1 MFQPNYL
8 GLCEKLKFWKFK
20 PNVPTELSQ
29 NLGLDSFSAQLLF
42 NRKIET
48 LKQVE
53 IFLNPNHDSLINPYD
68 LPEMELAVE
77 RIKTALENNESIGI
91 FGDFDVDGISA
102 TAILLSTLN
111 DFGISAFPY
120 IPNRVSEGHGLNR
133 KSLDYFK
140 SKNVSL
146 IITVDC
152 GTTDLDEVSN
162 AKSMGIDVIITDHH
176 LPLESRPNSAALINP
191 NLPESN
197 YSNKNL
203 TGSGTAFK
211 LATAIYNSFKKPIP
225 NTLIQYAALGTI
237 SDVGILNPENRF
249 IVSEGITQMRNTQS
263 IGLKALAEKS
273 GTNLNTITSQDA
285 AFKLIPRLNAPGR
298 LENAIIALEI
308 LTTTNENTAHKV
320 AIELESL
327 NEKRKSM
334 TSKSIFQA
342 RNQTKSNQLGIDIQ
356 EIIIVQHNDW
366 HPGII
371 GLIANQLSE
380 QFSKPA
386 IAIATNGKNSKGSA
400 RSVVDFNIIEALK
413 ECSDILTKFGGH
425 SKAAGFT
432 IDETFIPELIK
443 RLANTSNQKHSSES
457 KSKFEIECTTTVKE
471 VINHFEFILSLEP
484 FGPGNP
490 TPIFLSQRM
499 KVINAKTV
507 GHTKDH
513 LKMTLSDNEKY
524 YDSIGFGLG
533 NLIGQSNGYI
543 DIIYQISENT
553 WNGMTNFQLI
563 IKDFVKSE

>member
-1 MFQPNYL
+1 M
-8 GLCEKLKFWKFK
+8 
-20 PNVPTELSQ
+20 
-29 NLGLDSFSAQLLF
+29 
-42 NRKIET
+42 
-48 LKQVE
+48 
-53 IFLNPNHDSLINPYD
+53 
-68 LPEMELAVE
+68 
-77 RIKTALENNESIGI
+77 
-91 FGDFDVDGISA
+91 
-102 TAILLSTLN
+102 N

-308 LTTTNENTAHKV
+308 LTTTDENTANKV

-342 RNQTKSNQLGIDIQ
+342 RNQTKSNQLEIDIQ

>member
-1 MFQPNYL
+1 M
-8 GLCEKLKFWKFK
+8 CEKLKFWKFK

-53 IFLNPNHDSLINPYD
+53 MFLNPNHDSLINPYD

-77 RIKTALENNESIGI
+77 RIKTALENNESIGV

-308 LTTTNENTAHKV
+308 LTTTDENTAHKV

-342 RNQTKSNQLGIDIQ
+342 RNQTKSNQLEIDIQ

-432 IDETFIPELIK
+432 IDEIFIPELIK

>member
-1 MFQPNYL
+1 
-8 GLCEKLKFWKFK
+8 LCEKLKFWKFK

-308 LTTTNENTAHKV
+308 LTTTDENTAHKV

>member
-1 MFQPNYL
+1 M
-8 GLCEKLKFWKFK
+8 CEKLKFWKFK

-77 RIKTALENNESIGI
+77 RIKTALANNESIGI

-308 LTTTNENTAHKV
+308 LTTTDENTAHKV

-443 RLANTSNQKHSSES
+443 RLANTSNEKHSSES
-457 KSKFEIECTTTVKE
+457 KNKFEIECTTTVKE

>member
-1 MFQPNYL
+1 M
-8 GLCEKLKFWKFK
+8 CEKLKFWKFK

-53 IFLNPNHDSLINPYD
+53 MFLNPNHDSLINPYD

-308 LTTTNENTAHKV
+308 LTTTDENTAHKV

-342 RNQTKSNQLGIDIQ
+342 RNQTKSNQLEIDIQ

>member
-1 MFQPNYL
+1 M
-8 GLCEKLKFWKFK
+8 CEKLKFWKFK

-53 IFLNPNHDSLINPYD
+53 MFLNPNHDSLINPYD

-77 RIKTALENNESIGI
+77 RIKTALENNESIGV

-308 LTTTNENTAHKV
+308 LTTTDENTAHKV

>member
-1 MFQPNYL
+1 M
-8 GLCEKLKFWKFK
+8 CENLKFWKFK

-77 RIKTALENNESIGI
+77 RIKTALENNESIGV

-308 LTTTNENTAHKV
+308 LTTTDENTAHKV

>member
-1 MFQPNYL
+1 
-8 GLCEKLKFWKFK
+8 LCEKLKFWKFK

-53 IFLNPNHDSLINPYD
+53 MFLNPNHDSLINPYD

-77 RIKTALENNESIGI
+77 RIKTALENNESIGV

-308 LTTTNENTAHKV
+308 LTTTDENTAHKV

-342 RNQTKSNQLGIDIQ
+342 RNQTKSNQLEIDIQ

>member
-1 MFQPNYL
+1 M
-8 GLCEKLKFWKFK
+8 CENLKFWKFK

-53 IFLNPNHDSLINPYD
+53 MFLNPNHDSLINPYD

-77 RIKTALENNESIGI
+77 RIKTALENNESIGV

-308 LTTTNENTAHKV
+308 LTTTDENTAHKV

-342 RNQTKSNQLGIDIQ
+342 RNQTKSNQLEIDIQ

>member
-1 MFQPNYL
+1 M
-8 GLCEKLKFWKFK
+8 CEKLKFWKFK

-53 IFLNPNHDSLINPYD
+53 MFLNPNHDSLINPYD

-120 IPNRVSEGHGLNR
+120 IPNRVSEGHGLNL

-308 LTTTNENTAHKV
+308 LTTTDENTAHKV

-342 RNQTKSNQLGIDIQ
+342 RNQTKSNQLEIDIQ

>member
-1 MFQPNYL
+1 M
-8 GLCEKLKFWKFK
+8 KFWKFK
-20 PNVPTELSQ
+20 PNVPAELSQ
-29 NLGLDSFSAQLLF
+29 NLGLDSFSTQLLF
-42 NRKIET
+42 NRKIEN

-53 IFLNPNHDSLINPYD
+53 MFLNPNHDSLINPYD

-211 LATAIYNSFKKPIP
+211 LATAIYNSFQKPIP

-249 IVSEGITQMRNTQS
+249 IVSEGIIQMRNTQS

-273 GTNLNTITSQDA
+273 GTNLSTITSKDA

>member
-1 MFQPNYL
+1 M
-8 GLCEKLKFWKFK
+8 CEKLKFWKFK

-308 LTTTNENTAHKV
+308 LTTTDENTAHKV

-457 KSKFEIECTTTVKE
+457 KNKLEIECTTTVKE

>member
-1 MFQPNYL
+1 M
-8 GLCEKLKFWKFK
+8 CEKLKFWKFK

-53 IFLNPNHDSLINPYD
+53 MFLNPNHDSLINPYD

-77 RIKTALENNESIGI
+77 RIKTALENNESIGV

-273 GTNLNTITSQDA
+273 GTNLNTITSQAA

-308 LTTTNENTAHKV
+308 LTTTDENTAHKV

-342 RNQTKSNQLGIDIQ
+342 RNQTKSNQLEIDIQ

>member
-1 MFQPNYL
+1 M
-8 GLCEKLKFWKFK
+8 CEKLKFWKFK

-53 IFLNPNHDSLINPYD
+53 MFLNPNHDSLINPYD

-77 RIKTALENNESIGI
+77 RIKTALENNESIGV

-308 LTTTNENTAHKV
+308 LTTTDENTAHKV

-342 RNQTKSNQLGIDIQ
+342 RNQTKSNQLEIDIQ

>member
-1 MFQPNYL
+1 M
-8 GLCEKLKFWKFK
+8 CENLKFWKFK

-53 IFLNPNHDSLINPYD
+53 MFLNPNHDSLINPYD

-308 LTTTNENTAHKV
+308 LTTTDENTAHKV

-342 RNQTKSNQLGIDIQ
+342 RNQTKSNQLEIDIQ

>member
-1 MFQPNYL
+1 M
-8 GLCEKLKFWKFK
+8 CENLKFWKFK

-308 LTTTNENTAHKV
+308 LTTTDENTAHKV

>member
-1 MFQPNYL
+1 M
-8 GLCEKLKFWKFK
+8 CENLKFWKFK

-53 IFLNPNHDSLINPYD
+53 MFLNPNHDSLINPYD

-308 LTTTNENTAHKV
+308 LTTTDENTAHKV

-342 RNQTKSNQLGIDIQ
+342 RNQTKSNQLEIDIQ

-563 IKDFVKSE
+563 IN

>member
-1 MFQPNYL
+1 M
-8 GLCEKLKFWKFK
+8 CEKLKFWKFK

-308 LTTTNENTAHKV
+308 LTTTDENTAHKV

-432 IDETFIPELIK
+432 IDEIFIPELIK
-443 RLANTSNQKHSSES
+443 RLSNTSNQKSSSES

>member
-1 MFQPNYL
+1 M
-8 GLCEKLKFWKFK
+8 CEKLKFWKFK

-77 RIKTALENNESIGI
+77 RIKTALENNESIGV

-308 LTTTNENTAHKV
+308 LTTTDENTAHKV

-342 RNQTKSNQLGIDIQ
+342 RNQTKSNQLEIDIQ

>member
-1 MFQPNYL
+1 M
-8 GLCEKLKFWKFK
+8 CEKLKFWKFK

-53 IFLNPNHDSLINPYD
+53 MFLNPNHDSLINPYD

-77 RIKTALENNESIGI
+77 RIKTALENNESIGV

-211 LATAIYNSFKKPIP
+211 LATAIYTSFKKPIP

-308 LTTTNENTAHKV
+308 LTTTDENTAHKV

-342 RNQTKSNQLGIDIQ
+342 RNQTKSNQLEIDIQ

>member
-1 MFQPNYL
+1 M
-8 GLCEKLKFWKFK
+8 CEKLKFWKFK

-42 NRKIET
+42 NRKIEN

-53 IFLNPNHDSLINPYD
+53 MFLNPNHDSLINPYD

-308 LTTTNENTAHKV
+308 LTTTDENTAHKV

>member
-1 MFQPNYL
+1 M
-8 GLCEKLKFWKFK
+8 CENLKFWKFK

-53 IFLNPNHDSLINPYD
+53 MFLNPNHDSLINPYD

-77 RIKTALENNESIGI
+77 RIKTALENNESIGV

-308 LTTTNENTAHKV
+308 LTTTDENTAHKV

-484 FGPGNP
+484 FVPGNP

>member
-1 MFQPNYL
+1 M
-8 GLCEKLKFWKFK
+8 KFWKFK

-77 RIKTALENNESIGI
+77 RIKTALENNESIGV

-308 LTTTNENTAHKV
+308 LTTTDENTAHKV

-342 RNQTKSNQLGIDIQ
+342 RNQTKSNQLEIDIQ

-443 RLANTSNQKHSSES
+443 RLANTSNKKHSSES

>member
-1 MFQPNYL
+1 M
-8 GLCEKLKFWKFK
+8 CEKLKFWKFK

-53 IFLNPNHDSLINPYD
+53 MFLNPNHDSLINPYD

-77 RIKTALENNESIGI
+77 RIKTALENNESIGV

-308 LTTTNENTAHKV
+308 LTTTDENTAHKV

-342 RNQTKSNQLGIDIQ
+342 RNQTKSNQLEIDLQ

-432 IDETFIPELIK
+432 IDEIFIPELIK

>member
-1 MFQPNYL
+1 M
-8 GLCEKLKFWKFK
+8 CEKLKFWKFK

-29 NLGLDSFSAQLLF
+29 NLGLDSFSAQLLI

-53 IFLNPNHDSLINPYD
+53 MFLNPNHDSLINPYD

-77 RIKTALENNESIGI
+77 RIKTALENNESIGV

-176 LPLESRPNSAALINP
+176 LPLESRPNSAALIIP

-308 LTTTNENTAHKV
+308 LTTTDENTAHKV

-342 RNQTKSNQLGIDIQ
+342 RNQTKSNQLEIDIQ

-490 TPIFLSQRM
+490 TPIFLSQRR

>member
-1 MFQPNYL
+1 M
-8 GLCEKLKFWKFK
+8 CKKLKFWKFK

-53 IFLNPNHDSLINPYD
+53 MFLNPNHDSLINPYD

-77 RIKTALENNESIGI
+77 RIKTALENNESIGV

-308 LTTTNENTAHKV
+308 LTTTDENTAHKV

-342 RNQTKSNQLGIDIQ
+342 RNQTKSNQLEIDIQ

>member
-1 MFQPNYL
+1 M
-8 GLCEKLKFWKFK
+8 CEKLKFWKFK

-308 LTTTNENTAHKV
+308 LTTTDENTAHKV

>member
-1 MFQPNYL
+1 M
-8 GLCEKLKFWKFK
+8 CEKLKFWKFK

-53 IFLNPNHDSLINPYD
+53 MFLNPNHDSLINPYD

-77 RIKTALENNESIGI
+77 RIKTALENNESIGV

-133 KSLDYFK
+133 KSLDYFT

-273 GTNLNTITSQDA
+273 GTNLNTITSQDD

-308 LTTTNENTAHKV
+308 LTTTDENTAHKV

-443 RLANTSNQKHSSES
+443 RLANTSNKKHSSES

>member
-1 MFQPNYL
+1 M
-8 GLCEKLKFWKFK
+8 CEKLKFWKFK

-308 LTTTNENTAHKV
+308 LTTTDENTAHKV

-342 RNQTKSNQLGIDIQ
+342 RNQTKSNQLEIDIQ

>member
-1 MFQPNYL
+1 M
-8 GLCEKLKFWKFK
+8 CEKLKFWKFK

-53 IFLNPNHDSLINPYD
+53 MFLNPNHDSLINPYD

-77 RIKTALENNESIGI
+77 RIKTALENNESIGV

-308 LTTTNENTAHKV
+308 LTTTDENTAHKV

-342 RNQTKSNQLGIDIQ
+342 RNQTKSNQLEIDIQ

-432 IDETFIPELIK
+432 IDENLIPELIK

>member
-1 MFQPNYL
+1 
-8 GLCEKLKFWKFK
+8 LCEKLKFWKFK

-53 IFLNPNHDSLINPYD
+53 MFLNPNHDSLINPYD

-77 RIKTALENNESIGI
+77 RIKTALENNESIGV

-308 LTTTNENTAHKV
+308 LTTTDENTAHKV

-443 RLANTSNQKHSSES
+443 RLANTSNKKHSSES

>member
-1 MFQPNYL
+1 M
-8 GLCEKLKFWKFK
+8 CEKLKFWKFK

-53 IFLNPNHDSLINPYD
+53 MFLNPNHDSLINPYD

-77 RIKTALENNESIGI
+77 RIKTALENNESIGV

-120 IPNRVSEGHGLNR
+120 IPNRVSEGHGLNQ

-308 LTTTNENTAHKV
+308 LTTTDENTAHKV

-342 RNQTKSNQLGIDIQ
+342 RNQTKSNQLEIDIQ

>member
-1 MFQPNYL
+1 M
-8 GLCEKLKFWKFK
+8 KFWKFK

-53 IFLNPNHDSLINPYD
+53 MFLNPNHDSLINPYD

-77 RIKTALENNESIGI
+77 RIKTALENNESIGV

-308 LTTTNENTAHKV
+308 LTTTDENTAHKV

-342 RNQTKSNQLGIDIQ
+342 RNQTKSNQLEIDIQ

>member
-1 MFQPNYL
+1 M
-8 GLCEKLKFWKFK
+8 CEKLKFWKFK

-53 IFLNPNHDSLINPYD
+53 MFLNLNHDSLINPYD

-77 RIKTALENNESIGI
+77 RIKTALENNESIGV

-308 LTTTNENTAHKV
+308 LTTTDENTAHKV

-342 RNQTKSNQLGIDIQ
+342 RNQTKSNQLEIDIQ

>member
-1 MFQPNYL
+1 M
-8 GLCEKLKFWKFK
+8 CEKLKFWKFK

-211 LATAIYNSFKKPIP
+211 LATAIYNSFQKPIP

-249 IVSEGITQMRNTQS
+249 IVSEGIIQMRNTQS

-273 GTNLNTITSQDA
+273 GTNLSTITSKDA

-308 LTTTNENTAHKV
+308 LTTTDENTAHKV

-342 RNQTKSNQLGIDIQ
+342 RNQIKPDQLEIDIAG
-356 EIIIVQHNDW
+356 IIIVQHNDW

-432 IDETFIPELIK
+432 IDEIFIPELIK
-443 RLANTSNQKHSSES
+443 RLSNTSNQKSSSES
-457 KSKFEIECTTTVKE
+457 KSKFEIECITTVKE

-490 TPIFLSQRM
+490 TPLFLSQRM
-499 KVINAKTV
+499 KVLNAKTV

-533 NLIGQSNGYI
+533 NLIDQSNGHI